1 MTTDNTLMAAVS
13 LAVIDA
19 DSEHRKLLDSV
30 VLTARVIFEAAASS
44 IFLLDIATG
53 DLVFEAVAGQGQD
66 FLVGS
71 RFPASAGIAGWV
83 LDSCQPLI
91 VDDLSADSRF
101 ARDFAESTR
110 YVPKKLMATPV
121 ICDEEAI
128 GVLEV
133 LDATRSASSP
143 LAQLELLSL
152 FGMQAAA
159 ALRIVQR
166 SRAAR
171 ALITGA
177 DSGVGGV
184 GGVGEIMEVVR
195 ALGSLSDERRTAS
208 LRLLG
213 SMRTL
218 LAGS

>member
-13 LAVIDA
+13 LAVLDA
-19 DSEHRKLLDSV
+19 DAEQRKLLDSV
-30 VLTARVIFEAAASS
+30 VMTARVIFEAAASS
-44 IFLLDIATG
+44 IFLLDTATG
-53 DLVFEAVAGQGQD
+53 ELVFEAVAGQGQD
-66 FLVGS
+66 FLVGA
-71 RFPASAGIAGWV
+71 RFPASKGIAGWV

-91 VDDLSADSRF
+91 VDDLAHDSRF
-101 ARDFAESTR
+101 AKDFAESTQ
-110 YVPKKLMATPV
+110 YVPQQLMATPV
-121 ICDEEAI
+121 MCDEDAI

-133 LDATRSASSP
+133 LDATRSGSSP

-171 ALITGA
+171 DLLNGGA
-177 DSGVGGV
+177 GGA
-184 GGVGEIMEVVR
+184 GEMGEIMEVVR
-195 ALGSLSDERRTAS
+195 TLNSLDGERRSAS
-208 LRLLG
+208 LRLFG